1 MNIPSNIYEKFDEN
15 IVGKLSPHAAVHAN
29 ALNTKGILYTGPL
42 IRSNLKPQAPGE
54 PWAKLH
60 DNGKPL
66 WPTQG
71 NGKRCWAR
79 QARELLLHGPTVFRP
94 RTGGARCRFPP
105 GHEWNDGIQSM
116 CGACGGKDFS
126 ISPAERAPFV
136 ASSKQ
141 NYKPDSDLKYHI
153 GSLQIFG
160 KIGLKL

>member
-1 MNIPSNIYEKFDEN
+1 MNIPSNIYEKLDEN
-15 IVGKLSPHAAVHAN
+15 IVGELSPHAAVHAN

-79 QARELLLHGPTVFRP
+79 QARELLLDQPSSDQEQEAHGPDFPRDMSGMMEYNPYVGHVEAKTFRSALQ
-94 RTGGARCRFPP
+94 RE
-105 GHEWNDGIQSM
+105 HHLLH
-116 CGACGGKDFS
+116 
-126 ISPAERAPFV
+126 RA
-136 ASSKQ
+136 SK
-141 NYKPDSDLKYHI
+141 I
-153 GSLQIFG
+153 
-160 KIGLKL
+160 IGLSNWFWFEVLYRKSPDLW